1 MVGLLSSL
9 CLSLWSGLIA
19 LGFVSLYFLFVKHD
33 PNTKDNKSLP
43 HGSMG
48 WPLLGETL
56 AFLRPHKSTTMGS
69 FLQQHCSRYGRVFK
83 SHLFGSPTIV
93 SCDHELS
100 MFILQNEEKL
110 FQCSYP
116 KPILGILG
124 EQCLLVVV
132 GDVHK
137 KLRSFALSF
146 TNICKSR
153 AEYLNSIDKLATSM
167 MESWEGRNEVIMFC
181 KEANKITFNLM
192 VKQILS
198 LEPEDPR
205 TSILLKD
212 FLTFM
217 KGLVSLPLYV
227 PGTSYAKA
235 VKARARIS
243 STVRAIME
251 ERRKGGVGLVKG
263 DFLDVLLSSRDIN
276 DKEKVGIV
284 LDLLLA
290 GYETTSTLLA
300 MTVYFLGHAQKALKQ
315 LKEEHHGIR
324 KEKQKGEPLNWEDY
338 KKMEFTQNVINEA
351 LRCGNI
357 VKFVHRKAI
366 KDVNFKGYF
375 IPSGWKVL
383 PVFTAVNLN
392 PSLHE
397 NASEFNP
404 WRWASQETGKNVVP
418 FGGGVRLCPGAELG
432 KLEAAFFLHHL
443 VLNYKWRTKGEDY
456 PVAYPYVEFKRGLPL
471 EIEPIETK
479 LEEL

>member
-1 MVGLLSSL
+1 
-9 CLSLWSGLIA
+9 
-19 LGFVSLYFLFVKHD
+19 
-33 PNTKDNKSLP
+33 
-43 HGSMG
+43 MG

-56 AFLRPHKSTTMGS
+56 AFLKPHKSNTLGS
-69 FLQQHCSRYGRVFK
+69 FLQEHCSRYGRVFK

-93 SCDHELS
+93 SCDHELN

-110 FQCSYP
+110 FQSSYP
-116 KPILGILG
+116 KPIHEILG

-132 GDVHK
+132 GDIHK

-146 TNICKSR
+146 TNICKSKL
-153 AEYLNSIDKLATSM
+153 EYLDGIDEQATSM
-167 MESWEGRNEVIMFC
+167 MESWKERNEVMFC
-181 KEANKITFNLM
+181 KEANKFTFNLM

-198 LEPEDPR
+198 LEPEDPL
-205 TSILLKD
+205 TSKILED

-217 KGLVSLPLYV
+217 KGLVSLPLHV

-235 VKARARIS
+235 VKARGRIS

-251 ERRKGGVGLVKG
+251 ERRKWDVGLAKG
-263 DFLDVLLSSRDIN
+263 DFLDVLLSSRDLT
-276 DKEKVGIV
+276 DKGKVNIV

-300 MTVYFLGHAQKALKQ
+300 LTVYFLAHSKEALKQ

-324 KEKQKGEPLNWEDY
+324 KEKQKGEALSWEDY
-338 KKMEFTQNVINEA
+338 KKMKFTQNVINEA

-357 VKFVHRKAI
+357 VKFVHRKAL
-366 KDVNFKGYF
+366 KDVNFKEYF

-383 PVFTAVNLN
+383 PVFTAVHLN

-397 NASEFNP
+397 DALEFNP
-404 WRWASQETGKNVVP
+404 WRWTGQGTDKNVLP

-432 KLEAAFFLHHL
+432 KLEVALFLHHL
-443 VLNYKWRTKGEDY
+443 VLNYRWKTKGEDH
-456 PVAYPYVEFKRGLPL
+456 PIAYPYVEFKRGLLL
-471 EIEPIETK
+471 EIEPTERR

>member
-1 MVGLLSSL
+1 MVGLVLLSSL
-9 CLSLWSGLIA
+9 CCLGLWLRLA
-19 LGFVSLYFLFVKHD
+19 LGLVFLYFLFVKRQQ
-33 PNTKDNKSLP
+33 PNTKDDNSLLP
-43 HGSMG
+43 HGNMG
-48 WPLLGETL
+48 WPFLGETL
-56 AFLRPHKSTTMGS
+56 AFLKPHKSNTVGK
-69 FLQQHCSRYGRVFK
+69 FLQERCSRYGRVFK
-83 SHLFGSPTIV
+83 SHLFGCPTIV
-93 SCDHELS
+93 SCDQELN

-116 KPILGILG
+116 KAIHGILG
-124 EQCLLVVV
+124 DKSLLVVV

-137 KLRSFALSF
+137 KLRSFMLSF

-153 AEYLNSIDKLATSM
+153 LEYLDDIDNLVTSIMD
-167 MESWEGRNEVIMFC
+167 SWKEINQVMFM
-181 KEANKITFNLM
+181 KEANKFTFNLM

-205 TSILLKD
+205 TSMILEE

-251 ERRKGGVGLVKG
+251 ERRKEGGVGLGKG
-263 DFLDVLLSSRDIN
+263 DFLDLLLTSTNLI
-276 DKEKVGIV
+276 DKEKVSIV
-284 LDLLLA
+284 ADLLLA

-300 MTVYFLGHAQKALKQ
+300 MTVYFLGHSPNALNQ
-315 LKEEHHGIR
+315 LKEEHNGIR
-324 KEKQKGEPLNWEDY
+324 KEKQKREPLNWEDY

-383 PVFTAVNLN
+383 PIFTAVHLN

-404 WRWASQETGKNVVP
+404 WRWAGQGTSKNVQA
-418 FGGGVRLCPGAELG
+418 FGGGVRLCPGAEIG
-432 KLEAAFFLHHL
+432 KLETAFFLHHL
-443 VLNYKWRTKGEDY
+443 VLNYRWRIKGEDY

-471 EIEPIETK
+471 EIEPI
-479 LEEL
+479 